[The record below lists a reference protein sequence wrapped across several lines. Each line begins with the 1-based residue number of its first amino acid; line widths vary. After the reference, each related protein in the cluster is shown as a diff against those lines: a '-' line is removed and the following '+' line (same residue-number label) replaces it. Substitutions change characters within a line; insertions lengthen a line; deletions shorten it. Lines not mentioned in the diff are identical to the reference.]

1 MILIDHLGVGTLNSY
16 IIFKRITKKLVLFG
30 IVFSVL
36 CDIDVFWS
44 GSPGSLSYLKYHRVW
59 SHSLVVVIPLI
70 LIVTLALKKFNLKIL
85 DDITFRELVLIQ
97 VLGYI
102 THLILDLFTPYGVP
116 LFYPLTSSRYSID
129 LLHDLDPVTSFISII
144 LILSIYLHKK
154 KGVSKNLILVVAL
167 TYVVYVATVFII
179 KENTRQLLRGKYILS
194 QDVEIKM
201 IPKTFWRWKGI
212 VVKENEIL
220 VLSTSNPPDT
230 FYNINNNSIQSAI
243 EKNEILKV
251 FYDYARFPAIDK
263 INDSTYNF
271 YNLAYSKENYK
282 LSVIFDTNYNIKSY
296 QTTSFDLI
304 DK

>member
-30 IVFSVL
+30 IAFSVL
-36 CDIDVFWS
+36 CDIDVIWS
-44 GSPGSLSYLKYHRVW
+44 GSPGSISYLKYHRVW

-70 LIVTLALKKFNLKIL
+70 LIVILAIKKLNLKIL

-97 VLGYI
+97 VLGYT
-102 THLILDLFTPYGVP
+102 THLTLDLFTPYGVP

-129 LLHDLDPVTSFISII
+129 LLHDLDPISSFISIL
-144 LILSIYLHKK
+144 LIMSIYLHQK
-154 KGVSKNLILVVAL
+154 KGTSRYFILIIAGSYIFYI
-167 TYVVYVATVFII
+167 TSVFII
-179 KENTRQLLRGKYILS
+179 KENTEQILREKFS
-194 QDVEIKM
+194 VSKETEIKM

-212 VVKENEIL
+212 VVEENEIV
-220 VLSTSNPPDT
+220 VLSTSTPPDT
-230 FYNINNNSIQSAI
+230 FRNINSSVIRSAI
-243 EKNEILKV
+243 RENEELKI
-251 FYDYARFPAIDK
+251 FYEFARFPAIEK

-282 LSVIFDTNYNIKSY
+282 LTVIFDKNYTLRSY
-296 QTTSFDLI
+296 ETTSFDLI